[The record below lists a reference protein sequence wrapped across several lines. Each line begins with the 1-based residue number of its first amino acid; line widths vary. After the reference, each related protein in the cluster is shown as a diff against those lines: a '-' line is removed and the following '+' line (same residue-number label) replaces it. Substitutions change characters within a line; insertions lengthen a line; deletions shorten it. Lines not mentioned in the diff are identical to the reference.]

1 MAAQSNLLPQGV
13 ATDDTPHQ
21 TFNFDH
27 LPVRTVNRDGE
38 IWFVAAD
45 VCAALAHTNPRMAV
59 SRLDDDEKG
68 VSNVYTHGGSQ
79 EVMIVSES
87 GLYSLILTSR
97 KEEAKRF
104 KRWITHE
111 VLPAIRKTGGYQKFE
126 AAPALDVTD
135 APSMKVMRE
144 VADDYLNAYYE
155 AIKAGKTRHHIDGVQ
170 TEVLQAI
177 LAHALMS
184 QRMLVS
190 FNSIGQM
197 NCRLIP
203 GDASVVSFAKDD
215 YFDIAQHVPMERLPD
230 MLDALNKRV
239 ACHLGA
245 FSERLRRDSS
255 RKLA

>member
-1 MAAQSNLLPQGV
+1 
-13 ATDDTPHQ
+13 
-21 TFNFDH
+21 
-27 LPVRTVNRDGE
+27 
-38 IWFVAAD
+38 
-45 VCAALAHTNPRMAV
+45 
-59 SRLDDDEKG
+59 
-68 VSNVYTHGGSQ
+68 
-79 EVMIVSES
+79 
-87 GLYSLILTSR
+87 
-97 KEEAKRF
+97 
-104 KRWITHE
+104 
-111 VLPAIRKTGGYQKFE
+111 
-126 AAPALDVTD
+126 
-135 APSMKVMRE
+135 MKVMRE